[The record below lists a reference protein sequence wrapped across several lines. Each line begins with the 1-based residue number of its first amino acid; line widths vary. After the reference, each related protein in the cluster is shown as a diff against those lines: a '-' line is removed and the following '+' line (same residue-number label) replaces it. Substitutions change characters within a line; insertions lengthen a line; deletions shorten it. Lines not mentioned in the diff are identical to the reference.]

1 VIAKIAF
8 LTTPS
13 PNRFVLNIQTFGSDD
28 IQQFEI
34 SRHHLSNIII
44 DGCAL
49 ALRET
54 HTERGD
60 HERSTA
66 GA

>member
-1 VIAKIAF
+1 MIAKIAY
-8 LTTPS
+8 LTTPA
-13 PNRFVLNIQTFGSDD
+13 PDRFILNIQTFGSDD

-54 HTERGD
+54 
-60 HERSTA
+60 STRVSA
-66 GA
+66 TQNEDA